1 MIINLKDVN
10 IVSDN
15 RRLIPI
21 VVKGRPRSVTSA
33 EYKKCKE
40 DLIRM
45 IREQL
50 PEWWE
55 PMSEGVEIEIGV
67 HTYKDLSNVAKVI
80 CDALQGAKVIKNDRY
95 IDILRMYKTPTKRG
109 SLDTVSIEIK
119 ERMLYG

>member
-1 MIINLKDVN
+1 MIITLKDVN

-15 RRLIPI
+15 CRIIPI
-21 VVKGRPRSVTSA
+21 IVKGKPRSVTSS
-33 EYKKCKE
+33 EYKKCKA

-45 IREQL
+45 IQEQL

-67 HTYKDLSNVAKVI
+67 QTYKDISNVGKVLL
-80 CDALQGAKVIKNDRY
+80 DALEGAGVIKNDRY
-95 IDILRMYKTPTKRG
+95 VSTLRMYKTPIKRG
-109 SLDTVSIEIK
+109 SPDTVRIEIK